1 MEFRLNRQEI
11 AGSLGDLGTLL
22 PMAIG
27 MILVNGLSP
36 AGTFLSLG
44 LFYIISGYYYR
55 VPVAVQPMLVIGAYA
70 IAEAV
75 SPLQLIA
82 AGGIAAIVFLLL
94 GITGL
99 ATVLG
104 RIVPT
109 AVIRGVQ
116 LSTGILLVSQGAKF
130 ILGDSTLQQIRNSVE
145 PYFIVQHLGPFPLS
159 TIIGIAGGVLTLYLL
174 NNRRFPAGLTLV
186 LCGMGFGILL
196 GTHEGFEEIHIL
208 SSLPSF
214 LPRGMPGKADFA
226 FAFLAL
232 VLPQTPMTLGN
243 AIVADADLSRRYFG
257 RRSYKVSYRALC
269 ITTGIANILSFL
281 FGGMPLAHGA
291 GGLAS
296 RYRFGSRTEWS
307 NYFIGM
313 IFVLLSVLLGSH
325 TLSIVYLVPMGVLGV
340 LLFFAGVQ
348 LSLTISD
355 VSEHKDMFVMFSI
368 VGITLASNLAIGF
381 IFGVFLDRLFK
392 LSAFDI

>member
-1 MEFRLNRQEI
+1 M
-11 AGSLGDLGTLL
+11 GDLGTLL

-27 MILVNGLSP
+27 MIIVNGLSP

-44 LFYIISGYYYR
+44 LFYVISGYYYR

-75 SPLQLIA
+75 SPLQLLA
-82 AGGIAAIVFLLL
+82 ASGIAAIVFLFL
-94 GITGL
+94 GVTGL
-99 ATVLG
+99 VTVLG

-116 LSTGILLVSQGAKF
+116 LSTGILLISQGAKF
-130 ILGDSTLQQIRNSVE
+130 ILGDSTLQRIMNTVE
-145 PYFIVQHLGPFPLS
+145 PYFIVQHVGPFPLS
-159 TIIGIAGGVLTLYLL
+159 AIIGIIGGFLTLYLL
-174 NNRRFPAGLTLV
+174 NNRRFPASLVLV
-186 LCGMGFGILL
+186 LCGMGLGILL
-196 GTHEGFEEIHIL
+196 GTHEGFEKIRIL
-208 SSLPSF
+208 SSIPKF
-214 LPRGMPGKADFA
+214 LPHGIPGKADFA
-226 FAFLAL
+226 FAFVAL

-243 AIVADADLSRRYFG
+243 AVVADADLSTRYFG
-257 RRSYKVSYRALC
+257 RRSFKVNYKALC

-307 NYFIGM
+307 NYFIGI
-313 IFVLLSVLLGSH
+313 IFVLLSVILGSH
-325 TLSIVYLVPMGVLGV
+325 TLSIIYLVPMGVLGV

-348 LSLTISD
+348 LSLTLSD
-355 VSEHKDMFVMFSI
+355 ITERKDMVIVFSI
-368 VGITLASNLAIGF
+368 VGITLASNLAVGF
-381 IFGVFLDRLFK
+381 LFGILLDRILM
-392 LSAFDI
+392 LDAFNI